1 MMGKTDSSDA
11 GEQKKKSGK
20 AKQGDGTTT
29 SAKESD
35 LTSKLDAILA
45 SAENIPEQ
53 NKALSARVAAL
64 EQPQYFA
71 KFGRS
76 FPRSL

>member
-11 GEQKKKSGK
+11 GEQKMKSGK
-20 AKQGDGTTT
+20 AKQGDGTT
-29 SAKESD
+29 ESD

-45 SAENIPEQ
+45 SAENIHEQ